1 MQNDT
6 ANCQVTIAKQ
16 PTLRHDTLGL
26 DDIGR
31 WGWGAVLV
39 EQKLLGLL
47 QRLLGLQ
54 QLVPIIPEL
63 LPLLDAVQGRVRPG
77 RCPQLRAIPDQL
89 LLVLN
94 DRRAILL
101 NLLLRGMIGDGW
113 RRVILQLGDLPTA
126 LSRQAGSIGRRGV
139 RAQDPTEAEYHEG
152 DGSSGDIHQLDMAT
166 GIRDCKPGTGITSR
180 R

>member
-1 MQNDT
+1 M
-6 ANCQVTIAKQ
+6 
-16 PTLRHDTLGL
+16 
-26 DDIGR
+26 
-31 WGWGAVLV
+31 LV

-77 RCPQLRAIPDQL
+77 RRSQLRPIPDQL

-101 NLLLRGMIGDGW
+101 NLLLRSVIWDGW
-113 RRVILQLGDLPTA
+113 RRIILQLGDLPTA
-126 LSRQAGSIGRRGV
+126 LSRQASGIGRRGLQ
-139 RAQDPTEAEYHEG
+139 AQDPTENECREG
-152 DGSSGDIHQLDMAT
+152 DGSSGDIHESDMAT
-166 GIRDCKPGTGITSR
+166 SVRDCKPGRRITSR